1 MKTAQNFEDQL
12 VETVA
17 ARSESAAEGEAPVYP
32 GHRVLAMFPFYNEE
46 PHIEQMAG
54 RLCQGLVDK
63 FLAVN
68 DGSTDEG
75 PRILREHGIEV
86 LDCPYSGVGACL
98 QAAVAYGRKNGYDI
112 FVVMAGNNKD
122 NPEEIPKLLE
132 PILDGKADYVQGSRF
147 TSGGSS
153 RNLPLFRHVA
163 IRLLSVV
170 FRIYSG
176 KKCTDLTNGF
186 RSYRLSLFDD
196 PRINIWQEWLRNY
209 EFEYYLHWKV
219 HRCGYRVAEVPVTK
233 TYPSSKHVSYTKVR
247 PIFGWWQMLR
257 PFIYLWLGIK
267 E

>member
-1 MKTAQNFEDQL
+1 M
-12 VETVA
+12 
-17 ARSESAAEGEAPVYP
+17 EAPVYP
-32 GHRVLAMFPFYNEE
+32 GHRVLAMFPFLNEE

-54 RLCQGLVDK
+54 RLREGLVDK
-63 FLAVN
+63 YLALN

-112 FVVMAGNNKD
+112 LVVMAGNNKD
-122 NPEEIPKLLE
+122 NPEEIPQLLQ
-132 PILDGKADYVQGSRF
+132 PILEGKADYVQGSRF

-153 RNLPLFRHVA
+153 HNLPLFRLFA
-163 IRLLSVV
+163 IRFLSVV
-170 FRIYSG
+170 FRVYSG

-196 PRINIWQEWLRNY
+196 ARINIWQEWLRTY

-219 HRCGYRVAEVPVTK
+219 HQCGYRVAEVPVTK
-233 TYPSSKHVSYTKVR
+233 TYPSAKHLPYTKVR
-247 PIFGWWQMLR
+247 PFSGWWKMLR